1 MMSYS
6 TPRRLRLWNNV
17 ARPVLF
23 AGVAVMEL
31 ACGRAAP
38 APHDSR
44 TNAAP
49 VPALSDAEVRD
60 QDIVFYAARVERD
73 PTGGMDLARLGA
85 LYLERSRE
93 TGDWRDATRAEEAAR
108 RSLRN
113 RAAHND
119 AAAQVLASALL
130 SQHKFDD
137 ALGVA
142 RDLRDRNPTSAPI
155 RAQLAE
161 VQMELGMYDSARVAF
176 DSLAGDRTSLAVVPR
191 LARWAEIEGRSDD
204 ARRLMRHA
212 LAIARRDPRTPREQ
226 LAWFWLRVGD
236 IELRAGRFRGADSA
250 YRSGLAAHPNDYR
263 VLTALARLAANER
276 RWDDAI
282 GFANDAV
289 AQVLD
294 PATLGILS
302 EAYAATGD
310 AVRSREYAHALD
322 VAVRGQPGDYHRAWS
337 LFLLDHGRPTA
348 ALHRRIRDE
357 LKTRRDVYG
366 YDLYAWSLYKQRRYA
381 DARGAMSLALGQGTQ
396 DAQLFFHAG
405 KIALA
410 LGDSTAAE
418 QQLARAR
425 TLNPSLQ

>member
-1 MMSYS
+1 MAFS
-6 TPRRLRLWNNV
+6 TPRRSSRWNNV
-17 ARPVLF
+17 VRHTLV

-49 VPALSDAEVRD
+49 VPVMTDAEVRD
-60 QDIVFYAARVERD
+60 RDIEFYAARVERD
-73 PTGGMDLARLGA
+73 PTGGADLARLAA
-85 LYLERSRE
+85 LYLERSRD
-93 TGDWRDATRAEEAAR
+93 TGDWRDATRAEEGAR
-108 RSLRN
+108 RSLGN
-113 RAAHND
+113 RASHND

-130 SQHKFDD
+130 TQHKFGD

-161 VQMELGMYDSARVAF
+161 VQMELGMYDSARVTF
-176 DSLAGDRTSLAVVPR
+176 DLLEGERTSLAVVPR
-191 LARWAEIEGRSDD
+191 LARWAEIEGRPDD

-212 LAIARRDPRTPREQ
+212 LALARRDPRTPREQ

-236 IELRAGRFRGADSA
+236 IELRAGRFRAADSA
-250 YRSGLAAHPNDYR
+250 YRAGLGARPNDYR
-263 VLTALARLAANER
+263 VLTALARLAATDR

-282 GFANDAV
+282 GFANDAI

-310 AVRSREYAHALD
+310 SVHSREYARALE
-322 VAVRGQPGDYHRAWS
+322 VSVRGQPGDYHRAWS
-337 LFLLDHGRPTA
+337 LFLLDHGRPSA
-348 ALHRRIRDE
+348 SLHRKIRDE

-366 YDLYAWSLYKQRRYA
+366 YDLYAWSLYKQRRFA
-381 DARGAMSLALGQGTQ
+381 DARRTMSLALREGTQ

-410 LGDSTAAE
+410 LGDSATATQHLE
-418 QQLARAR
+418 HARA
-425 TLNPSLQ
+425 LNPSLQ

>member
-1 MMSYS
+1 MSFS
-6 TPRRLRLWNNV
+6 TPRRSRRWN
-17 ARPVLF
+17 RRMLF
-23 AGVAVMEL
+23 ASVAVMEL

-49 VPALSDAEVRD
+49 VPALTDAEVRD
-60 QDIVFYAARVERD
+60 RDIAFYAARVERD

-108 RSLRN
+108 QSLRN
-113 RAAHND
+113 RVAHND

-130 SQHKFDD
+130 SQHKFAD
-137 ALGVA
+137 ALDVA
-142 RDLRDRNPTSAPI
+142 RALRDRNPSSAPI

-176 DSLAGDRTSLAVVPR
+176 DSLADDRTSLAVVPR
-191 LARWAEIEGRSDD
+191 VARWAEIEGRSDE

-212 LAIARRDPRTPREQ
+212 LALARRDPRTPREQ

-236 IELRAGRFRGADSA
+236 IELRAGRLRNADSA
-250 YRSGLAAHPNDYR
+250 YRAGLVAHPNDYR
-263 VLTALARLAANER
+263 VLTALARLASNER
-276 RWDDAI
+276 RWQDAI
-282 GFANDAV
+282 GFANDAI

-310 AVRSREYAHALD
+310 TIKSREYAHALD
-322 VAVRGQPGDYHRAWS
+322 VTVSGQPGDYHRA
-337 LFLLDHGRPTA
+337 
-348 ALHRRIRDE
+348 
-357 LKTRRDVYG
+357 
-366 YDLYAWSLYKQRRYA
+366 
-381 DARGAMSLALGQGTQ
+381 
-396 DAQLFFHAG
+396 
-405 KIALA
+405 
-410 LGDSTAAE
+410 
-418 QQLARAR
+418 
-425 TLNPSLQ
+425 

>member
-1 MMSYS
+1 MSLS
-6 TPRRLRLWNNV
+6 TPRRSCRWNDV
-17 ARPVLF
+17 VRRMMIAS
-23 AGVAVMEL
+23 VAVMEL

-38 APHDSR
+38 APHDTR

-60 QDIVFYAARVERD
+60 QDVEFYAARVERD
-73 PTGGMDLARLGA
+73 PTGGADLARLGA

-113 RAAHND
+113 RLAHND

-130 SQHKFDD
+130 SQHKFDE
-137 ALGVA
+137 ALDVA
-142 RDLRDRNPTSAPI
+142 RGLRDRNPTSAPI

-176 DSLAGDRTSLAVVPR
+176 DSLADDRTSLAVVPR

-212 LAIARRDPRTPREQ
+212 LAMARRDPRTPREQ
-226 LAWFWLRVGD
+226 VAWFWLRVGD
-236 IELRAGRFRGADSA
+236 IEMRAGRLPKADSA
-250 YRSGLAAHPNDYR
+250 YRAGLAAHPNDYR

-276 RWDDAI
+276 RWQDAI
-282 GFANDAV
+282 GFANEAV

-302 EAYAATGD
+302 EAYAAIDDT
-310 AVRSREYAHALD
+310 VQSREYARALE
-322 VAVRGQPGDYHRAWS
+322 VAVRGQPGEYHRAWS

-348 ALHRRIRDE
+348 SLHRRIRDE
-357 LKTRRDVYG
+357 SKTRRDVYG
-366 YDLYAWSLYKQRRYA
+366 YDLYAWSLYKQHRYA
-381 DARGAMSLALGQGTQ
+381 DARRAMTIALGQGTQ

-405 KIALA
+405 KIAVA
-410 LGDSTAAE
+410 LGDSTTAE
-418 QQLARAR
+418 RQLARAR

>member
-1 MMSYS
+1 MSLS
-6 TPRRLRLWNNV
+6 TPRRRRRWNDV
-17 ARPVLF
+17 VRRMVI

-44 TNAAP
+44 SNAAP

-60 QDIVFYAARVERD
+60 RDIEFYQARVERD
-73 PTGGMDLARLGA
+73 PTGGSDLARLGA

-93 TGDWRDATRAEEAAR
+93 SGDWRDASRAEEAAR

-113 RAAHND
+113 RLAHND

-142 RDLRDRNPTSAPI
+142 RGLYDRNPSSAPV
-155 RAQLAE
+155 RAQFAE
-161 VQMELGMYDSARVAF
+161 IQMELGMYDSARVAF
-176 DSLAGDRTSLAVVPR
+176 DSLARDRTSLAVVPR
-191 LARWAEIEGRSDD
+191 LARWAEIEGRPDD

-212 LAIARRDPRTPREQ
+212 LAMAKRDPRTPHEQ

-236 IELRAGRFRGADSA
+236 IEMRAGRLPNADSA
-250 YRSGLAAHPNDYR
+250 YRAGLAAHPNDYR

-276 RWDDAI
+276 RWNDAI
-282 GFANDAV
+282 GFANEAV

-310 AVRSREYAHALD
+310 TAQSREYARALG

-337 LFLLDHGRPTA
+337 LFLLDHGHPTT

-381 DARGAMSLALGQGTQ
+381 DARRAMSLALSQGTQ

-410 LGDSTAAE
+410 LGDSATAM
-418 QQLARAR
+418 QQLGRARA
-425 TLNPSLQ
+425 LNPSLQ